1 MANLKAMRSLSDLGQ
16 NIRQARLARRFS
28 MTELATRA
36 DVSER
41 TLMRLEKGDPGVGIG
56 NLAAVLAALGS
67 PAVLADLMSPENDTV
82 GLSRAL
88 QAVPKRGRTFRSE
101 TPIQPREEPDEQ
113 QDASDTWKSAR
124 KGVAF

>member
-1 MANLKAMRSLSDLGQ
+1 MSNLRAGRSLADLGQ
-16 NIRQARLARRFS
+16 NLRQARLSRRFS
-28 MTELATRA
+28 IAELATRA

-41 TLMRLEKGDPGVGIG
+41 TLIRLEKGDSGVGIG

-67 PAVLADLMSPENDTV
+67 PESLAEIMAPENDPV

-88 QAVPKRGRTFRSE
+88 DAVPKRGRSFKHGKATAPAE
-101 TPIQPREEPDEQ
+101 GEPA
-113 QDASDTWKSAR
+113 DAPPKALR

>member
-1 MANLKAMRSLSDLGQ
+1 MASLKAMRSLSDLGQ

-28 MTELATRA
+28 MAELAMRA

-67 PAVLADLMSPENDTV
+67 PAILADLISPENDAV

-88 QAVPKRGRTFRSE
+88 QAVPKRGRTFRPK
-101 TPIQPREEPDEQ
+101 TPVQPQDEANEQ
-113 QDASDTWKSAR
+113 QDASDSRKNAR

>member
-1 MANLKAMRSLSDLGQ
+1 MASLKAIRSLTDLGQ
-16 NIRQARLARRFS
+16 NIRQARLARRFT
-28 MTELATRA
+28 MTDLAMRA

-67 PAVLADLMSPENDTV
+67 PAALADLMSPENDAV

-101 TPIQPREEPDEQ
+101 TPVLSRDEANEQ
-113 QDASDTWKSAR
+113 QDASDIRKNAR

>member
-1 MANLKAMRSLSDLGQ
+1 MASLRAMRSLTDLGR
-16 NIRQARLARRFS
+16 NIRQARLARRFT
-28 MTELATRA
+28 MMDLAMRA

-88 QAVPKRGRTFRSE
+88 QAVPKRGRKFRSE
-101 TPIQPREEPDEQ
+101 TPVQPRDEPSEQ
-113 QDASDTWKSAR
+113 QDASDTKKGTR

>member
-1 MANLKAMRSLSDLGQ
+1 MASLKAIRSLTDLGQ
-16 NIRQARLARRFS
+16 NIRQARLARRFT
-28 MTELATRA
+28 MTDLAMRA

-67 PAVLADLMSPENDTV
+67 PAVLADLMSPENDAV

-101 TPIQPREEPDEQ
+101 TPVLSRDEANEQ
-113 QDASDTWKSAR
+113 QDASDIRKNAR

>member
-1 MANLKAMRSLSDLGQ
+1 MSSPHLGQ
-16 NIRQARLARRFS
+16 NIRQARLARRFT
-28 MTELATRA
+28 MAELAMRA

-67 PAVLADLMSPENDTV
+67 PAILADLMSPENDPA

-88 QAVPKRGRTFRSE
+88 KAVPKRGRTFRSE
-101 TPIQPREEPDEQ
+101 TPAQPRDEADELK
-113 QDASDTWKSAR
+113 DASDAKKSAR